1 MGQMIQGFGQS
12 VPGNNVG
19 GQQQAQQQ
27 PPQQVPNNSTTDAYS
42 KEAFELFFAQSTGT
56 GNIRV

>member
-19 GQQQAQQQ
+19 GQQQSQQQ
-27 PPQQVPNNSTTDAYS
+27 PSQQIPNNSTTDPYS